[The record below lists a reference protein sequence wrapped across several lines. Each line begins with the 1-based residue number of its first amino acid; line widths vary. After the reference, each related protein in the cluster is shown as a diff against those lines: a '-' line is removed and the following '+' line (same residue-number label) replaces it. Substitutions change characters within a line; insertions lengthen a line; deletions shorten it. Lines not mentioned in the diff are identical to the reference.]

1 MPPAGFEDRDDHRTA
16 CASVWFSLLTLPKTL
31 RIAILLERND
41 TVILGLAWACPQP
54 FRGRGASG
62 HASNPPPPSSPIP
75 EEKRLLGNGRGASG
89 QASHLGLAER
99 REVAGELHV
108 FFELGNGI
116 ASDDDRAHR
125 QAEGEVKRFP
135 HGQNTRFRSGLVPA

>member
-1 MPPAGFEDRDDHRTA
+1 KTGTITGPHALPFGSNCSRHPRFS
-16 CASVWFSLLTLPKTL
+16 AS
-31 RIAILLERND
+31 RILLGRND
-41 TVILGLAWACPQP
+41 TVILGLAWACQQR
-54 FRGRGASG
+54 FRDRRASR
-62 HASNPPPPSSPIP
+62 PPTEPSPPSSPIP

-89 QASHLGLAER
+89 YASHLGLAER

-125 QAEGEVKRFP
+125 QAEGEVKR
-135 HGQNTRFRSGLVPA
+135 